1 MTSVRP
7 RIDPVKILEAIA
19 ADETVTPTARVAAC
33 RKLLAMQEAK
43 AKKRAGNQVRDAN
56 LKSRQADK
64 HARQHEEANRRAV
77 EMMNGPR
84 H

>member
-1 MTSVRP
+1 
-7 RIDPVKILEAIA
+7 
-19 ADETVTPTARVAAC
+19 
-33 RKLLAMQEAK
+33 MQEAK

-77 EMMNGPR
+77 EMMNGPW